1 MSGVVRR
8 LVNGDITGGHGLLN
22 FAQND
27 EAIRQQVVCALRL
40 ILGEWFLDV
49 SQGVPWIR
57 NSNSG
62 TKTILGVFPA
72 DTSYAEITI
81 KAAILKVDGVKSIDS
96 FSLNFNHNTR
106 AGTCSARITLDSGT
120 PFTLSEQL
128 L

>member
-1 MSGVVRR
+1 MRR

-22 FAQND
+22 FATRD
-27 EAIRQQVVCALRL
+27 EAVRQQVVCALRL

-49 SQGVPWIR
+49 SKGVPWIR
-57 NSNSG
+57 NPNSG

-72 DTSYAEITI
+72 DPAYAETVI
-81 KAAILKVDGVKSIDS
+81 KATILGVDGVKSIDS

-106 AGTCSARITLDSGT
+106 AGACSARITLESGT
-120 PFTLSEQL
+120 TFTISETL